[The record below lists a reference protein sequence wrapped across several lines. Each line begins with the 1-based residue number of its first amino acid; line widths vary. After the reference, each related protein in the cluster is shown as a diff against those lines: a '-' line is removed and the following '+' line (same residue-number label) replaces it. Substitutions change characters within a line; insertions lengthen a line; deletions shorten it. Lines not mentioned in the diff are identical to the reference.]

1 MFEIN
6 KLINDLSESE
16 QCRAERLIIG
26 HCRAALKDPKT
37 VTLIGVYRVLSLPL
51 LANLFRNWSGMDQQS
66 RDETCAGV
74 QRDLPTKAEL

>member
-37 VTLIGVYRVLSLPL
+37 VTLIGVYRVLSLRTSFVTDRGWINNREMK
-51 LANLFRNWSGMDQQS
+51 A
-66 RDETCAGV
+66 V
-74 QRDLPTKAEL
+74 QVLRDLPTKAEL